1 MLFGCFYYTELL
13 NYKRGE
19 EGWQTKAKQKVFM
32 AHEIIFNRRDLD
44 KNDILIQVVQ
54 HMLENPFFHCF
65 YFMIFIYHNV
75 IIFYLGNSFF
85 CLMFRS
91 NSIKHV
97 KISKIPILV

>member
-54 HMLENPFFHCF
+54 HM
-65 YFMIFIYHNV
+65 IFIYHNV